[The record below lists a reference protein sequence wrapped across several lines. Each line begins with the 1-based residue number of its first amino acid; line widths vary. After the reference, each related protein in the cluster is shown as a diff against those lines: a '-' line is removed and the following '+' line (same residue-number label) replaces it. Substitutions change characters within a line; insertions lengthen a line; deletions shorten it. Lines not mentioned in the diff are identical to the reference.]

1 MSHGLSI
8 RLGLAALLGALLLPL
23 GGMAQAAG
31 PAAGGAGPLV
41 TVTVTAVGHKGG
53 DAASVTK
60 EDVLVRQRDSR
71 RPVVGWV
78 PAYAEASAGGPA
90 NSEQAPLE
98 LVILVDDSLDTGVGT
113 NLGDLQKFIHSL
125 PANTRVAVAY
135 AQNGSAQLRQ
145 NLTADRE
152 EAAKAL
158 RLPLGLRDSF
168 SSPYLAVVDL
178 LGRLPETKGRR
189 AILLISDGIDLMR
202 GVSGSSPGVN
212 NELQRAIE
220 QAQRR
225 NVQVYTLYA
234 SGSGRVRRNFFLV
247 SNGQGCLS
255 RLALETGGE
264 AYFQGFGTPV
274 SFQPFLEDLNK
285 TLSQQYL
292 LTFRAAAGE
301 KASYQRV
308 RITTEVPGVELVAPT
323 RVWVPAAR

>member
-1 MSHGLSI
+1 MSPRLLA
-8 RLGLAALLGALLLPL
+8 RLGLVTLLAALMAAPA
-23 GGMAQAAG
+23 MAQAQ
-31 PAAGGAGPLV
+31 GPLV
-41 TVTVTAVGHKGG
+41 TVTVTAVGHKGA
-53 DAASVTK
+53 DPASVTK
-60 EDVLVRQRDSR
+60 EDVQVRQRDDR
-71 RPVVGWV
+71 RPVVAWV
-78 PAYAEASAGGPA
+78 PAGGDA
-90 NSEQAPLE
+90 APLD
-98 LVILVDDSLDTGVGT
+98 LVILIDDSLDTGVGT
-113 NLGDLQKFIHSL
+113 NLDDLKKFIRSL

-145 NLTADRE
+145 NLTSDRE

-178 LGRLPETKGRR
+178 MGRLPQTQGRR

-202 GVSGSSPGVN
+202 GVSGSSPASN

-234 SGSGRVRRNFFLV
+234 SGSGRIRRNFFLV
-247 SNGQGCLS
+247 SNGQGALS

-264 AYFQGFGTPV
+264 AYFQGLGTPV
-274 SFQPFLEDLNK
+274 SFEPFLEELNQ

-292 LTFRAAAGE
+292 LTFRAAPGE
-301 KASYQRV
+301 KASYQRLRV
-308 RITTEVPGVELVAPT
+308 TTEVPGVEMMAPT
-323 RVWVPAAR
+323 RVWVPAR

>member
-1 MSHGLSI
+1 MSHKL
-8 RLGLAALLGALLLPL
+8 LARVGVVALVSALLLPL
-23 GGMAQAAG
+23 GAGAQAA
-31 PAAGGAGPLV
+31 AGTGPLV
-41 TVTVTAVGHKGG
+41 TVTVTVVG

-60 EDVLVRQRDSR
+60 EDVLVRQRDDR
-71 RPVVGWV
+71 RPVVEWV

-90 NSEQAPLE
+90 GGEQGPLE
-98 LVILVDDSLDTGVGT
+98 LVILIDDSLDTGVGT
-113 NLGDLQKFIHSL
+113 NLDDLKKFIRSL
-125 PANTRVAVAY
+125 PAGTRVAVAY
-135 AQNGSAQLRQ
+135 AQNSSAQLRQ

-178 LGRLPETKGRR
+178 LGRLPATKGRR

-202 GVSGSSPGVN
+202 GVSGSSPASN

-220 QAQRR
+220 RAQRK

-234 SGSGRVRRNFFLV
+234 SGSGRIRRNSFLV
-247 SNGQGCLS
+247 SNGQGALS

-264 AYFQGFGTPV
+264 AYFQGFSTPV
-274 SFQPFLEDLNK
+274 SFQPFLEELNK

-292 LTFRAAAGE
+292 LTFRAQPGE
-301 KASYQRV
+301 KAGFHRLRV
-308 RITTEVPGVELVAPT
+308 TTEVPGVELMAPT
-323 RVWVPAAR
+323 RVWVPTR